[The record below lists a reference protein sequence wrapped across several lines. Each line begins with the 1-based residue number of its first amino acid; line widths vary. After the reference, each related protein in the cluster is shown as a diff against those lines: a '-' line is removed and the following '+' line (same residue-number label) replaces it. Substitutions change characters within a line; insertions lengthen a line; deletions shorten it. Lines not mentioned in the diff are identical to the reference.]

1 MPMLA
6 YVLIIVALI
15 LVVAQLRRSARIK
28 GTDMER
34 VVSLILLIALMSLV
48 VWLMLMLAWGT
59 EVRRF

>member
-48 VWLMLMLAWGT
+48 VWLMLMLAWGA

>member
-1 MPMLA
+1 MLA

-48 VWLMLMLAWGT
+48 VWLMLMLAWGA
-59 EVRRF
+59 EVRRFQ